1 MVYVI
6 WPRLNGLVKG
16 CKPRQDGSRQHE
28 MAREFTLIV
37 FHQTEK
43 VEEYETKTVEREFQ
57 IQKTAL
63 RLNKLH
69 LLYDRRNSFLSDL
82 MKS

>member
-6 WPRLNGLVKG
+6 WPRLNGLVKD
-16 CKPRQDGSRQHE
+16 CKPRKDGSRQHE
-28 MAREFTLIV
+28 MGREFTLIV

-69 LLYDRRNSFLSDL
+69 LLYDRRQTRS
-82 MKS
+82 

>member
-6 WPRLNGLVKG
+6 RPRLNRSVKG
-16 CKPRQDGSRQHE
+16 CKPRKDGSRQHE
-28 MAREFTLIV
+28 MGREFTLIA

-57 IQKTAL
+57 IQQTAL
-63 RLNKLH
+63 RLNKPH
-69 LLYDRRNSFLSDL
+69 L
-82 MKS
+82 